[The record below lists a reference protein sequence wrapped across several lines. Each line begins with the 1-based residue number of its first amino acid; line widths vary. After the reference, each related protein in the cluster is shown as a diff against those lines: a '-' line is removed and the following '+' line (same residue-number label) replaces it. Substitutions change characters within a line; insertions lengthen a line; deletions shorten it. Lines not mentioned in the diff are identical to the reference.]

1 MRRTKIEMEV
11 FGEGRQRGYKFR
23 GELSIGRL
31 IGSAV
36 TNTSDDGGPNETRS
50 NLQNL
55 KCAISLRAEGE
66 RSASAGTPRRLRRKP
81 RGTRD
86 LPATSAVSVSRNAT
100 RSASSSDINPRGRI
114 SPNSEGFAVPPDCR
128 AR

>member
-55 KCAISLRAEGE
+55 KCAISLRAEAE
-66 RSASAGTPRRLRRKP
+66 RSASAGTAAAITAEAE
-81 RGTRD
+81 GD
-86 LPATSAVSVSRNAT
+86 SR
-100 RSASSSDINPRGRI
+100 
-114 SPNSEGFAVPPDCR
+114 PPPPLLL
-128 AR
+128 